1 MTKRGVVFVALT
13 LIGAGYFGPW
23 VWHATAGLTM
33 SADDLG
39 EWLKFMPIVQAGQ
52 SGIIR
57 ELFYTPIWIAAIGVG
72 LFAGRATAIAWKLV
86 LLALSL
92 LIVFTPLPKY
102 PELMM
107 AFKTSE
113 FAPTFW
119 GTIVAMLLSIGLAI
133 FGGRLGDRVDAIAWM
148 GLGLAAAA
156 IAPLHFIK
164 VVPEI
169 DRLYHFAIGWGVFA
183 VVMGGIGLVAIGI
196 SMVIDKR
203 RPRKG

>member
-1 MTKRGVVFVALT
+1 
-13 LIGAGYFGPW
+13 
-23 VWHATAGLTM
+23 
-33 SADDLG
+33 
-39 EWLKFMPIVQAGQ
+39 
-52 SGIIR
+52 
-57 ELFYTPIWIAAIGVG
+57 
-72 LFAGRATAIAWKLV
+72 
-86 LLALSL
+86 
-92 LIVFTPLPKY
+92 
-102 PELMM
+102 
-107 AFKTSE
+107 
-113 FAPTFW
+113 
-119 GTIVAMLLSIGLAI
+119 
-133 FGGRLGDRVDAIAWM
+133 M